1 MFDPSVYVITSAGLV
16 PGRTHVDVAIA
27 TIAGGAT
34 AVQFRAPELPD
45 DDLLDT
51 ARAIAA
57 ACRDAGV
64 AFVVNDRVDVALA
77 VGADGVHLGQS
88 DEPATGRPRL
98 GPGRVLGVS
107 VEDPAQALAAE
118 AFGADYFGVTV
129 WSTTTKPAA
138 PGVGLERLRTIVRA
152 TVLPVVGIGGIDASN
167 AGDVIR
173 TGAAGVA
180 VISAVGAADDP
191 EAATREI
198 AAAVERVRRTM

>member
-34 AVQFRAPELPD
+34 SIQLRAPELPD

-51 ARAIAA
+51 ARAVAT

-64 AFVVNDRVDVALA
+64 TFVVNDRVDVAMA

-88 DEPATGRPRL
+88 DEPATGRSRL

-107 VEDPAQALAAE
+107 VQDPTQALTAE
-118 AFGADYFGVTV
+118 VFGADYFGVTV
-129 WSTTTKPAA
+129 WSTKTKLAA
-138 PGVGLERLRTIVRA
+138 RGVGKHPQIRQVECQRRHRGDRRLERRRCD
-152 TVLPVVGIGGIDASN
+152 PDRGRGRRGDIGG
-167 AGDVIR
+167 GGGR
-173 TGAAGVA
+173 
-180 VISAVGAADDP
+180 
-191 EAATREI
+191 
-198 AAAVERVRRTM
+198 